1 MRLGDFQQL
10 PLPTQRSQRSE
21 LLSTTSSILVLQTP
35 HANTTKS
42 KRVRAKQISFLKLI
56 LISMSHLL
64 GRAKTVWP
72 GLSYKFF
79 IHFSLSK

>member
-1 MRLGDFQQL
+1 M
-10 PLPTQRSQRSE
+10 T
-21 LLSTTSSILVLQTP
+21 LVHTLQENLKPAMTDG
-35 HANTTKS
+35 KS
-42 KRVRAKQISFLKLI
+42 KRGKQFGFLKLI

-79 IHFSLSK
+79 IHFSFQVNEQRGNKGLLLEVK